1 MLTISYSLWCFHYVC
16 TFTNAFYPCVEKSY
30 CAGLARIQTHSTPFF
45 WKTASIELRRIEIAE
60 THMQG
65 PSKNKAPHWLV
76 NTVCPQSVIPVCH
89 HSLSLQSAITV
100 CHYSHYSL
108 SLQSVTTVCHYSL
121 SLQSVTT
128 VTTVCHYSH
137 YSLSLQSVIT
147 VCHYSHYSLWVVES
161 RTRVAHPFLWCLQA
175 SAVHLKTWMLGNL
188 GSVQKEEG
196 RLACTCRAR

>member
-108 SLQSVTTVCHYSL
+108 
-121 SLQSVTT
+121 
-128 VTTVCHYSH
+128 
-137 YSLSLQSVIT
+137 
-147 VCHYSHYSLWVVES
+147 WVVES